1 MSATAM
7 RILQLC
13 LSICVVILFCDRG
26 KTSNT
31 TILRSRKPTIGPIF
45 LTVSQSPNQP
55 NVLQVLIR
63 FAGPPDTLVLA
74 DFYKDLNK
82 VQVTGGDFVSVVDFE
97 EGDENFVLTFV
108 SEATSE
114 DVYFNLRPVI
124 GNYKIYPNCNVDI
137 TSSDVGEITTYTIVV
152 SECPEEKT
160 EGEWNVYGLYHE
172 LSKGVKRIPSADYLT
187 IEENQQ
193 STLGNVTTVSFNRS
207 SLKNDNVDMTLCFI
221 FTAVSKDT
229 SVHVHWITWNYF
241 LD

>member
-7 RILQLC
+7 RILQLR

-31 TILRSRKPTIGPIF
+31 TTLRSRKPTIGPIF

-82 VQVTGGDFVSVVDFE
+82 VQVSGGDFVSVVDLE
-97 EGDENFVLTFV
+97 EGNDFFILSLS

-114 DVYFNLRPVI
+114 RLLFNVRPVI
-124 GNYKIYPNCNVDI
+124 GYYKIYQNCNIDV
-137 TSSDVGEITTYTIVV
+137 TSSDVEEITTYTIVI
-152 SECPEEKT
+152 SECSGEET
-160 EGEWNVYGLYHE
+160 EGGLEEWGLWHE
-172 LSKGVKRIPSADYLT
+172 LFKGTKQIPSADYLT

-193 STLGNVTTVSFNRS
+193 STLGNVTTVSFNKS
-207 SLKNDNVDMTLCFI
+207 SLMNNNVDMTLYFYLLI
-221 FTAVSKDT
+221 YTQNTLVPR
-229 SVHVHWITWNYF
+229 IYWNYL

>member
-1 MSATAM
+1 M

-31 TILRSRKPTIGPIF
+31 TTLRSRKPTIGPVF
-45 LTVSQSPNQP
+45 LTVSQISNQP
-55 NVLQVLIR
+55 NVMQVLIR

-82 VQVTGGDFVSVVDFE
+82 VQVSGGDFVSVVDLE
-97 EGDENFVLTFV
+97 EGNDKCFLLLG

-114 DVYFNLRPVI
+114 RVSIYLRPVI
-124 GNYKIYPNCNVDI
+124 GYYKINPNCNIDV

-152 SECPEEKT
+152 SECPGEET
-160 EGEWNVYGLYHE
+160 EGGWKEYGLWHE
-172 LSKGVKRIPSADYLT
+172 LFKGTKYIPSADYLT

-207 SLKNDNVDMTLCFI
+207 SLKKNNVDLTLYFYLS
-221 FTAVSKDT
+221 TYSQDTPVSM
-229 SVHVHWITWNYF
+229 IQWNYY
-241 LD
+241 LH